1 MKYIDEYH
9 NPEAVAVFAEKIKG
23 ITGRKCNI
31 MEVCGGQTHAIVR
44 HGLDRLLP
52 DEITLLH
59 GPGCPVC
66 VTPLSIV
73 DKAIEIAGRRNV
85 IFCSFGDMM
94 RVPGSDGDLL
104 NVKSLGGDLRVVY
117 SPLDAIRIAEKNPGK
132 EVVFLGIGFET
143 TAPANAMA
151 ILRAD
156 QLGLK
161 NFSVLSAMVLIPP
174 AMEAILSSRDNK
186 VDAFLAAG
194 HVCTVSGF
202 AQYDALSGRYRVPIV
217 VTGFEPLD
225 IIQGIYMALAQLE
238 DGRAEVENQYSR
250 SVKREGNFEAVRIM
264 QEVFTA
270 VDRRWRGLG
279 IIKSSGLA
287 ISDKY
292 WRYDAEEKF
301 GKVGEISGKDS
312 ECISGDI
319 LIGIKK
325 PFDCH
330 AFGTKCTPDNPLG
343 ATMVSSEGAC
353 SAYYSYHNLDLKK
366 AGLK

>member
-9 NPEAVAVFAEKIKG
+9 NTEAVAAFAGKIKSIG
-23 ITGRKCNI
+23 SRKWNI

-44 HGLDRLLP
+44 HGLDQLLP

-66 VTPLSIV
+66 VTPVNIV
-73 DKAIEIAGRRNV
+73 DKAIEIAGRQNV

-94 RVPGSDGDLL
+94 RVPGSDGDLFG
-104 NVKSLGGDLRVVY
+104 VKSAGGDLRVLY
-117 SPLDAIRIAEKNPGK
+117 SPLDAIRIAEENSGK
-132 EVVFLGIGFET
+132 EVVFFGIGFET

-151 ILRAD
+151 ILWAD
-156 QLGLK
+156 QIGLE

-174 AMEAILSSRDNK
+174 AMELILSSRSNK

-194 HVCTVSGF
+194 HVCTVSGYE
-202 AQYDALSGRYRVPIV
+202 QYEVLSQSYSLPIV

-225 IIQGIYMALAQLE
+225 IIQGIYMAVAQLE

-250 SVKREGNFEAVRIM
+250 SVKREGNFAALRIM

-270 VDRRWRGLG
+270 VDRTWRGFG
-279 IIKSSGLA
+279 MIKSSGLA

-292 WRYDAEEKF
+292 RRYDAEEKF
-301 GKVGEISGKDS
+301 GKVDDISDKDS

-319 LIGIKK
+319 LSGTKK

-330 AFGTKCTPDNPLG
+330 AFGNKCTPDNPLG

-353 SAYYSYHNLDLKK
+353 SAYYSYRNLDLKK